1 MKILLINNYHYARGG
16 ADTVYLNTGKL
27 LKNNGNE
34 VIYFSTTDEQNQKEG
49 QNIFFIAPFNTGLT
63 HLPRFFY
70 SQKAF
75 LNLKSLISKERPD
88 VAHVHIF
95 YGQLT
100 NAVIKALKDNNIPI
114 VMTIHDYRILCPINI
129 MLNNNEK
136 ICEKCA
142 GGKYYNSAL
151 YKCNKSNF
159 LFSTVSAMES
169 YFRDIFFDYKKN
181 IDHFIMVSE
190 FIKNKHVEY
199 YPSLKEKSSTLYNF
213 KDFED
218 RKLNTEKNGNLLY
231 FGRLSKEKGIMT
243 LLKALRL
250 LPNITLK
257 IVGTGPMENEIKD
270 FLSKNKMHNIK
281 LLGYCKGDVLWSNIE
296 KSNFSVIPS
305 EWYENNPMTVIE
317 SLQLGTPVIGAKIG
331 GIPEIVRSEHGFIF
345 NSGSVEDLKNTIER
359 AFALNIEDYKQMQ
372 LNGIN
377 FAQTKFAAKSH
388 YSTLMGIY
396 KKTINSYNKN

>member
-1 MKILLINNYHYARGG
+1 MKILQINNYHYYRGG
-16 ADTVYLNTGKL
+16 SDAVYLNTGKL

-34 VIYFSTTDEQNQKEG
+34 VIYFSTTDEQNEKEG
-49 QNIFFIAPFNTGLT
+49 LNEYFVEPFDAGLT

-75 LNLKSLISKERPD
+75 QNLKKLITKEKPD
-88 VAHVHIF
+88 IAHVHIF

-100 NAVIKALKDNNIPI
+100 NAVIKAIRACNIPV
-114 VMTIHDYRILCPINI
+114 VMSVHEYRILCPAYI
-129 MLNNNEK
+129 MLNNKKE

-151 YKCNKSNF
+151 YKCNKGNF

-169 YFRDIFFDYKKN
+169 YYRDIFFDYKKY

-190 FIKNKHVEY
+190 FIKDKHVEY
-199 YPSLKEKSSTLYNF
+199 YPELKDKSSVLYNF
-213 KDFED
+213 KDFEE
-218 RKLNTEKNGNLLY
+218 RRLNTEKNGNLLY

-243 LLKALRL
+243 LLKAIQL

-270 FLSKNKMHNIK
+270 FLSKNKMNNVK
-281 LLGYCKGDVLWSNIE
+281 LLGYCKGDVLWTNIE

-331 GIPEIVRSEHGFIF
+331 GIPEIVNSNHGFLF
-345 NSGSVEDLKNTIER
+345 DSGSVEDLKKTIER
-359 AFALNIEDYKQMQ
+359 AFALNTENYTQMQ

-377 FAQTKFAAKSH
+377 FAQTKFAVNGH
-388 YSTLMGIY
+388 YKTLMDTYRSVI
-396 KKTINSYNKN
+396 KEHNNQ